1 MKTIIILTSIF
12 LMFHYTYAEDFI
24 LKTPKNPVEYEMK
37 EAQQIHIYIFDV
49 TYINGKTIRKVSSIT
64 PDEYLYEY
72 RNYIK
77 CIDKKEMMLY
87 TVSEFKRKFGKNSF
101 SQLQQG
107 VFGRNEYDMVVM
119 NRKKRG
125 MEGM

>member
-1 MKTIIILTSIF
+1 
-12 LMFHYTYAEDFI
+12 MFHYTYAEDFI